1 MTFDLLCLR
10 EYENG
15 GLERV
20 LSGVD
25 VTDEDNVDKFLSVH
39 AYPSESPLSILVVCS
54 CSAATASRLT
64 LPGPVAREG
73 LDCPEDGVRDIFN

>member
-15 GLERV
+15 GVERV
-20 LSGVD
+20 LSGVEMKIML
-25 VTDEDNVDKFLSVH
+25 TNSFSVH
-39 AYPSESPLSILVVCS
+39 TYPSESPLSILVVCS

-64 LPGPVAREG
+64 LPGPGAREG
-73 LDCPEDGVRDIFN
+73 LDRPEDGVRDIFS

>member
-15 GLERV
+15 GVERV

-25 VTDEDNVDKFLSVH
+25 VTDEDNVDKLLSVQT
-39 AYPSESPLSILVVCS
+39 YIPFRVSLVDIGS
-54 CSAATASRLT
+54 LLLLGSHRITTDTPGRR
-64 LPGPVAREG
+64 GPVKGWIVQRMA
-73 LDCPEDGVRDIFN
+73 